1 MPSFRCYSFKSRCH
15 DWLLFA
21 LHRSPSPPT
30 VWSSCFPRT
39 IHASLAASPCSR
51 LSRPRS
57 TISQSDF
64 RQVIGSSS
72 PCRLVQPY
80 KLRLAL
86 TDLPCSHE
94 TLRRHAGGTNP
105 GSTPSPLPI
114 RDPRFC
120 LPRRG
125 IGSAASTTIDF
136 GANPPFTCVPAYPL
150 PVYASQCPFP
160 VHHARLGTRLLA
172 KLYRGRHLRRLNFM
186 RFQGAILIEPNVRY

>member
-1 MPSFRCYSFKSRCH
+1 MLTARIEQ
-15 DWLLFA
+15 LAVEGL
-21 LHRSPSPPT
+21 SPSQI
-30 VWSSCFPRT
+30 R
-39 IHASLAASPCSR
+39 SLVGCS
-51 LSRPRS
+51 
-57 TISQSDF
+57 
-64 RQVIGSSS
+64 
-72 PCRLVQPY
+72 
-80 KLRLAL
+80 
-86 TDLPCSHE
+86 DLPCSHE
-94 TLRRHAGGTNP
+94 TRRRHAGGTNP

-150 PVYASQCPFP
+150 PVYASQCPLP

-186 RFQGAILIEPNVRY
+186 RFQGAILIEPDGRD